1 MFYQLLRDQSDQS
14 YSIVSVVVFS
24 YNPAQTHKPLDY
36 RLYSRNTGRV
46 SLNLSTVLMLRK
58 ESLKLGEVIGK

>member
-24 YNPAQTHKPLDY
+24 YNPAQTHEPLDY

-46 SLNLSTVLMLRK
+46 SLNLSTALMLRK
-58 ESLKLGEVIGK
+58 EA